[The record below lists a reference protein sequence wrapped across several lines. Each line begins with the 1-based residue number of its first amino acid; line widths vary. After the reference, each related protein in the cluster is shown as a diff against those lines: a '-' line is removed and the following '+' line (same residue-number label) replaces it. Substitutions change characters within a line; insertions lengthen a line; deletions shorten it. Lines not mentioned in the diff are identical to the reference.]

1 MFKTYLRLVKWVF
14 FACCFVPVVAA
25 ACTLVNIVNSG
36 ETWSPPATFARIA
49 ALAVVFLLPWAAVW
63 WLLRRREDALE
74 GNAREQAGF
83 LETLPARY
91 VKLAIF
97 TAAALSLFLELVVI
111 RWQGTVFQVF
121 AFYKNFSLLAC
132 FAGLGL
138 GYALSKRDRIP
149 LFFVTPMLLAH
160 VTLLLVMRH
169 GMGWRLESIKA
180 TPILEQLN
188 MGLKTAAT
196 VPDFIALYFFLA
208 ATFVFTALIFIPVG
222 QLCGRLM
229 ERSEKLPAYGWN
241 LLGSVFGTLALMAV
255 SYLWAPPVVWFAIAF
270 AAVLAFQAFSRSGLL
285 VSAGAAIAALAV
297 LAWPVAFPAHQIY
310 SPYQLI
316 ERSAGEN
323 GLMEIRAAGLYH
335 QRVFDL
341 GAANSNRESDPQLAR
356 VAAYYEFPY
365 RVYNDLAEAVVVG
378 SGTGKI
384 AIVGS
389 GTGNDVA
396 AALRMSTREVHAI
409 EIDPAIL
416 RLGEAFHPER
426 PYQDPRTS
434 AFVNDARTFLRNAD
448 ESYDMIV
455 YGLLD
460 SHTLLSHASSVR
472 LDSFVYTVEA
482 FREARDRLADGG
494 MISCSFCVLSP
505 ELGRKIFL
513 MMEQAFDGRT
523 PFCVKADYDGSVI
536 FMQRKGGDVATRRGL
551 LASAGFTDVTAKYA
565 DPSINTIASTDDWP
579 FFYMPRKVYPVS
591 YVGMA
596 VLVILLSAGLVHK
609 FIAFRPQVGHSAFFF
624 MGAGFMLVETKAITE
639 MGLTFGNTWQVIGI
653 VIVCILTM
661 AFFANL
667 FVQRRAV
674 KSPVVPFIL
683 LFASLALGLAV
694 ARQGGLSSTAL
705 GRAGTAVLLVSPM
718 FFSGIIF
725 STLLSRAENISG
737 VMAVNLVGAMLGG
750 ILEYNSMYF
759 GFQFLYILGIALY
772 AVAFISSLRRAPATA
787 MG

>member
-1 MFKTYLRLVKWVF
+1 MFRTYLRLVKWVF
-14 FACCFVPVVAA
+14 FACCLVPVVSA
-25 ACTLVNIVNSG
+25 ACTLANIVNAG
-36 ETWSPPATFARIA
+36 RPWSPAATLAKVTVLA
-49 ALAVVFLLPWAAVW
+49 AVFLAPAAAAW
-63 WLLRRREDALE
+63 WLLRRYEVTLDF
-74 GNAREQAGF
+74 NAREQVDF
-83 LETLPARY
+83 LESIPPRW
-91 VKLAIF
+91 VRPAIF

-138 GYALSKRDRIP
+138 GYALSKRERIP
-149 LFFVTPMLLAH
+149 LFFVAPMILAQ
-160 VTLLLVMRH
+160 TLLFTVMRH

-208 ATFVFTALIFIPVG
+208 ATFVFTALVFIPVG

-229 ERSEKLPAYGWN
+229 ERSAKLPAYGWN
-241 LLGSVFGTLALMAV
+241 LLGSVFGTTLLMAI
-255 SYLWAPPVVWFAIAF
+255 SYLWAPPVVWFAIAL
-270 AAVLAFQAFSRSGLL
+270 AVVLVFQAFSRRGL
-285 VSAGAAIAALAV
+285 VFGAVASIAALGV
-297 LAWPVAFPAHQIY
+297 LSWPVAFPSHRIY

-341 GAANSNRESDPQLAR
+341 GVENSNRETDPDLAR

-365 RVYNDLAEAVVVG
+365 RLHGGPGKVAV
-378 SGTGKI
+378 
-384 AIVGS
+384 VGS

-396 AALRMSTREVHAI
+396 AALRMGAREVHAI

-426 PYQDPRTS
+426 PYQDPRTR
-434 AFVNDARTFLRNAD
+434 AFVNDARTFLRNAED
-448 ESYDMIV
+448 RYDMIV

-482 FREARDRLADGG
+482 FREARERLADGG

-505 ELGRKIFL
+505 ELGRKIYL
-513 MMEQAFDGRT
+513 MMEKAFDGR
-523 PFCVKADYDGSVI
+523 PPVCVKADYDGSVI
-536 FMQRKGGDVATRRGL
+536 FMQRRGGQVAPGEAL
-551 LASAGFTDVTAKYA
+551 LAAAGFTDVTKTYA
-565 DPSINTIASTDDWP
+565 DSSIRTVASTDDWP

-596 VLVILLSAGLVHK
+596 VLVVLLSAGLVRK

-624 MGAGFMLVETKAITE
+624 MGAGFMLIETKAITE

-653 VIVCILTM
+653 VIVGILAM
-661 AFFANL
+661 AFLANL
-667 FVQRRAV
+667 YVQRRGVESAV
-674 KSPVVPFIL
+674 IPFIL
-683 LFASLALGLAV
+683 LFATLGLGLAV
-694 ARQGGLSSTAL
+694 ARHGGLSSTFA

-772 AVAFISSLRRAPATA
+772 AVAFISSLRRAPALAPATA
-787 MG
+787 